1 MEWRPVFRNAALI
14 GAVLAAAACTP
25 QPQQPNLQQI
35 YTRMASAGAAELHHP
50 LITVP
55 GMMGSRLADRDSGV
69 VVWGGGG
76 HGISADPDSPEGAR
90 LIALPIVGPETP
102 ISEIRDNVVAAGVLD
117 TAQATVLG
125 IPVRIDIYGG
135 IERMLAAG
143 GFRTAPE
150 EHPFPGRRG
159 GPGPASDR
167 DEAAA
172 LPSDPPGA
180 RGPTLADYRRIIE
193 DDSNQ
198 FRFDYDWR
206 RDIPALARELHA
218 FVLKRRRR
226 VAALR
231 SLGGE
236 NIRPEDV
243 RFDLLAHSMGGLVAR
258 YYLMHGPADL
268 PADGSLPPITWEG
281 ARYFNRVIFV
291 APPNAGTISALDNL
305 VNGKEIGPFQP
316 VYPAALPGT
325 HPSVY
330 QLMPRFRHGR
340 LRVRGPDSE
349 LVADPY
355 DPALW
360 ERFGWGLADPAAAGY
375 LAWLMPEI
383 ADPDERRSRA
393 LAHLRRLLARAEQFH
408 RAMDRWTPPP
418 GHLELYLVVG
428 GGLRTP
434 ASALVDG
441 ETGRFEITDTEEGD
455 GVVLRASALLD
466 ERQGGGTAA
475 SLRTPLRFKTVLL
488 LPDAHIALTRNPV
501 FGDNLLFWL
510 LEQPRDSGRPARPE
524 APAVLAALLADG
536 GENPVRP
543 RGAPD
548 R

>member
-1 MEWRPVFRNAALI
+1 MEWRSAFRNAALI
-14 GAVLAAAACTP
+14 GAVLAAAACAR

-35 YTRMASAGAAELHHP
+35 YARMAAAGASELHHP

-55 GMMGSRLADRDSGV
+55 GMMGSRLVDRDSGV

-76 HGISADPDSPEGAR
+76 HGISVDPDSPEGAR

-102 ISEIRDNVVAAGVLD
+102 IAEIRDHVVAAGVLD

-125 IPVRIDIYGG
+125 IPIRIDIYGG
-135 IERMLAAG
+135 IARMLAAG
-143 GFRTAPE
+143 GFRAAPE
-150 EHPFPGRRG
+150 EHRFLRRHG

-167 DEAAA
+167 DDAAA
-172 LPSDPPGA
+172 LAPDPPGA
-180 RGPTLADYRRIIE
+180 RGPTLADYRRIVE

-206 RDIPALARELHA
+206 RDIPALAREFHR
-218 FVLKRRRR
+218 FVLQRRRR
-226 VAALR
+226 VAARR

-236 NIRPEDV
+236 NIHPEDV

-258 YYLMHGPADL
+258 YYLMYGPADL
-268 PADGSLPPITWEG
+268 PADGSLPPITWAG
-281 ARYFNRVIFV
+281 ARYFDRVIFV
-291 APPNAGTISALDNL
+291 APPNAGSISALDNL

-316 VYPAALPGT
+316 VYPAVLPGT

-330 QLMPRFRHGR
+330 QLMPRLRHRR
-340 LRVRGPDSE
+340 LRVRAPGSE

-383 ADPDERRSRA
+383 ADPDQRRSRA
-393 LAHLRRLLARAEQFH
+393 LVHLGRLLARAEQFH
-408 RAMDRWTPPP
+408 RAMDRWAPPP
-418 GHLELYLVVG
+418 EHLELYLVVG

-434 ASALVDG
+434 ASALVDSA
-441 ETGRFEITDTEEGD
+441 TGRLTISGAEEGD

-466 ERQGGGTAA
+466 ERQGGDMVAG
-475 SLRTPLRFKTVLL
+475 LRTPLRYKTVLL

-510 LEQPRDSGRPARPE
+510 LEQPRDSGRLARPE
-524 APAVLAALLADG
+524 APTALAAILTASAGHPLRS
-536 GENPVRP
+536 P
-543 RGAPD
+543 GAPD